1 MAFNVKENKCFVPA
15 FTPVYSDSKSE
26 TVDGNGGSAYIIF
39 SDDAIT
45 AGSVAI
51 ITIVRA
57 DSDTIEDITE
67 NHVIADGAVQVK
79 LMNSG
84 TADATITVNCVVL

>member
-15 FTPVYSDSKSE
+15 FTPVYSGSQSE
-26 TVDGNGGSAYIIF
+26 LVEGDNGTAYLIF

-45 AGSVAI
+45 AGNVAI

-57 DSDTIEDITE
+57 NSDTIEDITE
-67 NHVIADGAVQVK
+67 NHVIGTGAVHVK
-79 LMNSG
+79 LTNSG
-84 TADATITVNCVVL
+84 SADVTITVNCVVL